1 MSDLSNNEQPKDR
14 PNDLP
19 SNRPN
24 DLVSWFAHNHVAANL
39 LMIFIIVIGL
49 VSLSTIQRELQPDLN
64 IEAIKVTM
72 AYPGAAPE
80 EVEQGVTSKIEEAIK
95 DITGIEK
102 ISSNSHEGLATIQVN
117 LLPGFQ
123 VSSLLDQI
131 KNRIDGISNLPD
143 LTETA
148 LIEQIEMKFPVIQL
162 QVSGDLEEKQLNKIL
177 RGIREDVLA
186 FPEIS
191 SAELFGLR
199 DYEISIEV
207 SEVALKKYKLTLRD
221 IAFAINRS
229 SIDMAGGAIQSNT
242 GDILLRTQGQAFN
255 QQDFN
260 QIVLRSFADGSRL
273 YLADVAYVR
282 DAFSQREKLTLF
294 DGQYGAGL
302 MIYAVGDQDI
312 IDTTDVIKRY
322 VEKKKHT
329 LADNVELSYWQDFSH
344 YIKERMQLMSKNLT
358 IGALLVFLILLIF
371 LNFNLAF
378 WVMAGLPVCFLG
390 TVALMQ
396 MNGINVSLNM
406 ISLFGFITVLG
417 IMVDDAIII
426 GESIDST
433 TKEEGH
439 NLDAVIKGVKRVAI
453 PATFGVLTTVV
464 SFTPTVTLD
473 SVFAPFPAAM
483 GWVVI
488 LCLLFSL
495 IESKLILPAHIAHS
509 RLTQLPLIDAI
520 SQRTNR
526 FSARTNEKLDQFIEQ
541 LYLPFLKQCIAHRYT
556 TLATF
561 IAGLII
567 TGGIIASGI
576 VLLVVM
582 PNVPSEILGAEVEM
596 IEGTPNSQTHE
607 AVAKITDAL
616 YQANE
621 DYIQASGDKNG
632 FIKHAYSWGT
642 PGDSAEFMLELTKV
656 ENRSIDSYEII
667 ERWREN
673 AGAITGTKSLVFRA
687 AEEMIGD
694 PVSFNVSADT
704 REELV
709 AATAE
714 LQKIIGGYEGVYDTK
729 SSLNNQ
735 VDELKLGIKP
745 SAEALGLSLSD
756 LGGQVRDAFYGI
768 ETQRIQ
774 RGTDE
779 VKVMVR
785 YPRDDRK
792 SLADL
797 DSMFIRTDTGDT
809 IPFYSV
815 AEITSQPS
823 YASIEK
829 INGRRAVNISAKV
842 DKLNFN
848 PDAISRQIMD
858 NDFPKLLTQY
868 PSLHFEME
876 GETKD
881 SADIVNGLARGFLL
895 AIIAVYA
902 LLAIPLKSY
911 SQPLIIMSII
921 PFSLIGAIAGH
932 LIMDAAFS
940 MMSFFGVIA
949 LIGVAVNDSLILT
962 DAVNRQLTS
971 GHSLLNAVILSCK
984 RRFRA
989 ILITS
994 LTTFFGLFPML
1005 LESSLQAQMIQP
1017 MAISLAFGIVFA
1029 TVITLLLIPCL
1040 FVILNDFKPSD
1051 AETLD
1056 NKEALI

>member
-1 MSDLSNNEQPKDR
+1 MPGSPMEYENQ
-14 PNDLP
+14 NDI
-19 SNRPN
+19 
-24 DLVSWFAHNHVAANL
+24 VAWFARNHVAANL

-49 VSLSTIQRELQPDLN
+49 ISLTQIQRELQPDLN
-64 IEAIKVTM
+64 IEAIQVTM
-72 AYPGAAPE
+72 VYPGAAPE

-102 ISSNSHEGLATIQVN
+102 ISSYSNEGLATLQIDVLQS
-117 LLPGFQ
+117 FE
-123 VSSLLDQI
+123 VSTLLDQI

-148 LIEQIEMKFPVIQL
+148 IIEQIEMKFPVIQL

-177 RGIREDVLA
+177 RGVKEEILSL
-186 FPEIS
+186 PEIS
-191 SAELFGLR
+191 SVQLFGLR

-207 SEVALKKYKLTLRD
+207 NENALQKYQLTLRD
-221 IAFAINRS
+221 IATAINRS
-229 SIDMAGGAIQSNT
+229 SIDVAGGAIQSNT
-242 GDILLRTQGQAFN
+242 GDILLRTEGQAFN
-255 QQDFN
+255 QKAFN
-260 QIVLRSFADGSRL
+260 RIVLRSFADGSRL
-273 YLADVAYVR
+273 YLSDVAYVR
-282 DAFSQREKLTLF
+282 DAFTQGSGLTQF
-294 DGQYGAGL
+294 DGKYGAGI
-302 MIYAVGDQDI
+302 MVYAVGDQDV
-312 IDTTDVIKRY
+312 IDTTSVIKRY
-322 VEKKKHT
+322 VEQKQLT
-329 LADNVELSYWQDFSH
+329 LSDNVELSYWQDFSH
-344 YIKERMQLMSKNLT
+344 YIEERMQLMSKNLT
-358 IGALLVFLILLIF
+358 IGAILVFLILLVF

-390 TVALMQ
+390 TLAVMQ
-396 MNGINVSLNM
+396 INSIDVSLNM

-433 TKEEGH
+433 TTKEGL
-439 NLDAVIKGVKRVAI
+439 NLNAVIKGVKRVAI

-509 RLTQLPLIDAI
+509 RLTRLPLLDVI
-520 SQRTNR
+520 SERTNR
-526 FSARTNEKLDQFIEQ
+526 FSERTNVRLNQFIDQ
-541 LYLPFLKQCIAHRYT
+541 LYLPFLRRCIANRYT

-561 IAGLII
+561 IAGLIL
-567 TGGIIASGI
+567 TAGIVVSGI

-582 PNVPSEILGAEVEM
+582 PNVPSEILGAKVEM
-596 IEGTPNSQTHE
+596 IEGTPDSQTHE
-607 AVAKITDAL
+607 AVDQITKAL

-621 DYIQASGDKNG
+621 EYIQQSGDSAG
-632 FIKHAYSWGT
+632 FIKHIYAWGT
-642 PGDSAEFMLELTKV
+642 PGESAEFMLELTKV
-656 ENRSIDSYEII
+656 EHRSIDSYEII
-667 ERWREN
+667 QRWREST
-673 AGAITGTKSLVFRA
+673 GSMTGTKSLVFRA

-694 PVSFNVSADT
+694 PISFNISADS

-709 AATAE
+709 AATTE
-714 LQKIIGGYEGVYDTK
+714 LQQIISRYEGVYDSK

-735 VDELKLGIKP
+735 VDELKLSIKP
-745 SAEALGLSLSD
+745 SAEALGISLSD

-768 ETQRIQ
+768 EAQRIQ

-797 DSMFIRTDTGDT
+797 DRMFIRTSTSDTV
-809 IPFYSV
+809 PFYSV
-815 AEITSQPS
+815 ADINSQPS

-829 INGRRAVNISAKV
+829 INGRRAVNVSAKV

-848 PDAISRQIMD
+848 PDAISRQIIV
-858 NDFPKLLTQY
+858 NDFPVLVAKY
-868 PSLHFEME
+868 PSLRFEME

-881 SADIVNGLARGFLL
+881 SADIVNGLIQGFLL

-911 SQPLIIMSII
+911 TQPLIIMSII

-932 LIMDAAFS
+932 LIMDTAFS

-962 DAVNRQLTS
+962 DAINQQRGS
-971 GHSLLNAVILSCK
+971 GQPILDAVIASCK

-1005 LESSLQAQMIQP
+1005 LETSLQAQVIQP
-1017 MAISLAFGIVFA
+1017 MAISLAFGIIFA

-1040 FVILNDFKPSD
+1040 FIILNDFKQS
-1051 AETLD
+1051 
-1056 NKEALI
+1056 ALKPLFDKQAKI

>member
-1 MSDLSNNEQPKDR
+1 MSDLPNDEQPKDR

-64 IEAIKVTM
+64 IEAIQVTM

-117 LLPGFQ
+117 LLPGFK
-123 VSSLLDQI
+123 VASLLDQI
-131 KNRIDGISNLPD
+131 KNRIDGINNLPD

-177 RGIREDVLA
+177 RGIREEVLA

-207 SEVALKKYKLTLRD
+207 SEVALKKYQLTLRD

-322 VEKKKHT
+322 VEKKKYS

-509 RLTQLPLIDAI
+509 RLTKLPLLDTI

-526 FSARTNEKLDQFIEQ
+526 FSTRTNKKLDQFVEQ
-541 LYLPFLKQCIAHRYT
+541 LYLPFLKQCIIHRYT

-567 TGGIIASGI
+567 TGGIIVSGI

-596 IEGTPNSQTHE
+596 IEGTPDSQTHE
-607 AVAKITDAL
+607 AVAQITAAL
-616 YQANE
+616 YQTNE
-621 DYIQASGDKNG
+621 DYIQATGDKKG

-642 PGDSAEFMLELTKV
+642 PGESAEFMLELTKV

-714 LQKIIGGYEGVYDTK
+714 LQQIIGGYEGVYDTK

-768 ETQRIQ
+768 EAQRIQ

-797 DSMFIRTDTGDT
+797 DSMFIRTDAGDT

-815 AEITSQPS
+815 AEVTSQPS

-881 SADIVNGLARGFLL
+881 SADIVNGLTRGFFL

-932 LIMDAAFS
+932 LIMDTAFS

-962 DAVNRQLTS
+962 DAVNRQLAS
-971 GHSLLNAVILSCK
+971 GHSLLDAVILSCK

-1005 LESSLQAQMIQP
+1005 LESSLQAQVIQP
-1017 MAISLAFGIVFA
+1017 MAISLAFGIIFA

-1051 AETLD
+1051 AEVLD